1 MLSEVEQALRER
13 YGIEIVHEVGSGGM
27 GVVYKARLPSGTIAA
42 LKLVRITDSDSE
54 QRGVELLKSSTLRGH
69 RGIVQLLPEELQPQ
83 PPVVCGYFVTLW
95 EFCEGGDLLGRLEY
109 YQKQKHLPGIPL
121 DELVG
126 YMRDVAEPIDFLNG
140 QGIAHRDVKPAN
152 ILLDRE
158 QGHAKLADPSL
169 LKFIGS
175 ETGSHTGMGTFG
187 YMPPEALD
195 GQTKSTIDLFG
206 LVATFVKLATGHEPF
221 GDGSQAAIRLAK
233 GDADVSGLPPEIA
246 MLVNAV
252 LSLPADRRPQSA
264 TAWIN
269 AVQAARSK
277 EQPSLPDELFG
288 AEEMLRR
295 SIARNNEQADREL
308 RATVHSL
315 KAEIATHIKSEDW
328 TQVDRVAEKLLEL
341 VPNDCEAS
349 AARELAFQRAFPDD
363 VRRELFKNIP
373 ARSLGV
379 GPKSRNT
386 VLWIIYISL
395 LLLTVAAGLILMSI
409 FLDLIFSGGKKWFF
423 ADQYENVL
431 IFTAMLGIPHALL
444 LSFLYRMITYRIR
457 FTQKLLE
464 YCSPHSAC
472 VLRRFADYFPRLN
485 SYVMLLK
492 TNYLVYPFAVVWIAV
507 ALLNFVAIIKLVVMY
522 N

>member
-1 MLSEVEQALRER
+1 MISEVEQALRER

-109 YQKQKHLPGIPL
+109 YQREKHLPGIPL

-252 LSLPADRRPQSA
+252 LSLPADRRPQGA

-295 SIARNNEQADREL
+295 SIVRSHEL
-308 RATVHSL
+308 AERKQESFIPSL
-315 KAEIATHIKSEDW
+315 KAQIATHIKNEDW
-328 TQVDRVAEKLLEL
+328 TQVDRVAETLLEI
-341 VPNDCEAS
+341 VPDDREAK
-349 AARELAFQRAFPDD
+349 AARNLAFQRAFSEDLRG
-363 VRRELFKNIP
+363 VLFTNIP
-373 ARSLGV
+373 TELLEL
-379 GPKSRNT
+379 GPKTTNT
-386 VLWIIYISL
+386 FLWVAYAALIIPIIWACGVLVVVISEWSYYGD
-395 LLLTVAAGLILMSI
+395 VDGLKKGIACSFI
-409 FLDLIFSGGKKWFF
+409 F
-423 ADQYENVL
+423 
-431 IFTAMLGIPHALL
+431 GIPHSLL
-444 LSFLYRMITYRIR
+444 FVLFSRRLSQRVR
-457 FTQKLLE
+457 FTHFLSERCL
-464 YCSPHSAC
+464 PHSEF
-472 VLRRFADYFPRLN
+472 VIRRFGEYFPRLSN
-485 SYVMLLK
+485 RVVKRRTEFLKYPFITFWIVLVFVNVICLLK
-492 TNYLVYPFAVVWIAV
+492 IS
-507 ALLNFVAIIKLVVMY
+507 K
-522 N
+522 